1 MKYIEQV
8 SYTLW
13 NPREIIEK
21 NGGIPPQTFKIF
33 EVPIYFIYNLLF
45 F

>member
-1 MKYIEQV
+1 MKYIEKV

-33 EVPIYFIYNLLF
+33 EVCTYLIHL
-45 F
+45 